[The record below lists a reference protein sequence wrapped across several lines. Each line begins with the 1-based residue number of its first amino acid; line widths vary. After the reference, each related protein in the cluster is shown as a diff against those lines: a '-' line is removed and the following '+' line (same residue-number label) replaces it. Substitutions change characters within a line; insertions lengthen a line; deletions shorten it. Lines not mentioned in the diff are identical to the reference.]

1 MPATLVRY
9 RIAAWILAGASFAC
23 GGREPTT
30 PSSDVDP
37 APAGC
42 APFLATGG
50 PASQWVYVDERGAI
64 AYKALPAG
72 DRILDFSHAGYG
84 GGGVAIPTAPVVATV
99 SPSGVDDTDAIQ
111 GAIDGVSAR
120 PLSAGLRGAV
130 LLQAGRYTVTRT
142 LRITASGVVLRGSGS
157 GPGGTVLE
165 AAGSPRQFFEVRG
178 SGSWSTSGRTDIV
191 DAYVPAGTRSFR
203 VASTAGFAAGDTV
216 LVERPVTSAWIRF
229 MGMDRLLR
237 DGAPQTWLNTSSWS
251 RADRTLAAVSA
262 ETVTLDVPLS
272 DSIDAQYLS
281 PPGARLS
288 KYTFPGRISQVG
300 IEGLRVEA
308 PPEAIAISQTTFR
321 FLSVVA
327 VMDGWVRDVVAQD
340 FADGLSMD
348 NTDKRITI
356 ERTTMTHTLRA
367 NTSSGSPADFAVMG
381 TQVLLDRCAS
391 SNSPGVFYV
400 VTQGLSTGPL
410 VVLNF
415 AGSAGSGIQ
424 PHQRWTTGVL
434 IDNAVLSS
442 SNIEFMNR
450 GNAGSGHG
458 WTVGWAVAWNS
469 TAGSLLIQQP
479 PGVQNWAIG
488 CRGTPTSRAAPG
500 TSSPVLPTG
509 IIESLGAP
517 VSPKSLYLAQLC
529 ARLGPEALR
538 RIGY

>member
-1 MPATLVRY
+1 MGQRSRRRRY
-9 RIAAWILAGASFAC
+9 VSILAAAALAC
-23 GGREPTT
+23 GGDEPTA
-30 PSSDVDP
+30 PSPGSDP

-42 APFLATGG
+42 AALLATGG
-50 PASQWVYVDERGAI
+50 PPSQWVYVDGRGAI
-64 AYKALPAG
+64 AYRTLPAG

-84 GGGVAIPTAPVVATV
+84 GGGVAIPTAPVVITV
-99 SPSGVDDTDAIQ
+99 APSGGDDTDAIQ
-111 GAIDGVSAR
+111 GAIDAVGAR

-142 LRITASGVVLRGSGS
+142 LRIATSGVVLRGSGS
-157 GPGGTVLE
+157 GPDGTVLE

-178 SGSWSTSGRTDIV
+178 SGSWSTSHATNVV
-191 DAYVPAGTRSFR
+191 DAYVPAGARSFR
-203 VASTAGFAAGDTV
+203 VASTAGFAVGDTV
-216 LVERPVTSAWIRF
+216 LVERPVTAAWIRF
-229 MGMDRLLR
+229 MGMDRLVR
-237 DGAPQTWLNTSSWS
+237 DGAPQTWLGTSSWS
-251 RADRTLAAVSA
+251 RADRTVSA
-262 ETVTLDVPLS
+262 ISGDAVTVDVPLS

-288 KYTFPGRISQVG
+288 KYAFPGRISQVG
-300 IEGLRVEA
+300 IERLRVEA
-308 PPEAIAISQTTFR
+308 PAETIAISQTTFR
-321 FLSVVA
+321 FLSMVA
-327 VMDGWVRDVVAQD
+327 VIDGWVRDVVGQD

-356 ERTTMTHTLRA
+356 ERMTMTHTLRA

-391 SNSPGVFYV
+391 ANSPGVFYV
-400 VTQGLSTGPL
+400 VTQGLSAGPL

-415 AGSAGSGIQ
+415 AGSNGSGIQ
-424 PHQRWTTGVL
+424 PHQRWTTGFLV
-434 IDNAVLSS
+434 DNAVLTS

-488 CRGTPTSRAAPG
+488 CKGNPTSRAAPG
-500 TSSPVLPTG
+500 TSSPVLPAG
-509 IIESLGAP
+509 ILESLNTP

-529 ARLGPEALR
+529 ARLGPEAVA